1 MNTPTIF
8 TRFLEELGVPHT
20 ETYSDRQFHTMTF
33 QSLYG
38 LSHLLKTYG
47 VNNEGLKVGDKTELE
62 KLTPPFLAQTRPGVF
77 VIVTGIDRG
86 GKTVTYDT
94 FGNPQTVTIP
104 EFEKVWNGITLV
116 AMPDATSK
124 EPDYG
129 SHRLTEIVSR
139 LSVYALA
146 VAALVVIAYFFIT
159 RRVYADVSTVLIFVL
174 DFFGLYLSYMLMQ
187 KSLHIRTAASD
198 RVCKILE
205 EGGCDKIV
213 DDKNSKLFGVFS
225 WSEVGFGYFSVSLA
239 TLLLFPHMW
248 PELALCN
255 VCCLPY
261 SFWSIWY
268 QKYRAHHW
276 CTMCVGVQT
285 TLWLLFF
292 CYLGGGWLAKSL
304 PLRMDLFTL
313 MFTYVFAVLAI
324 NLVVRIFKNIP
335 KNEND
340 PRT

>member
-1 MNTPTIF
+1 MTTPTIF

-47 VNNEGLKVGDKTELE
+47 VSNEGLKVGDKKELE

-86 GKTVTYDT
+86 GNTVTYDT
-94 FGNPQTVTIP
+94 FGKTQTVAIP

-116 AMPDATSK
+116 AMPDAASK

-129 SHRLTEIVSR
+129 AHRFTEIVSL

-159 RRVYADVSTVLIFVL
+159 RRVYADVSTVLIAAL

-213 DDKNSKLFGVFS
+213 EDKNSKLFGVFS

-248 PELALCN
+248 PQLALCN

-268 QKYRAHHW
+268 QKFRAHHW
-276 CTMCVGVQT
+276 CTMCVGVQA

-292 CYLGGGWLAKSL
+292 CYLGGGWLAKGF
-304 PLRMDLFTL
+304 PLHIDLVIL
-313 MFTYVFAVLAI
+313 MAVYVFAVLGI
-324 NLVVRIFKNIP
+324 NLVVRIFKNLP